1 MDGVRYLVSPKHNNA
16 SAYRQFLG
24 KESRTTELGRRGRI
38 RLMYLYARTFLQRN
52 FVTRDDAR
60 R

>member
-24 KESRTTELGRRGRI
+24 KDSRATELSRRGRI
-38 RLMYLYARTFLQRN
+38 RLIYLYARTFIQRN
-52 FVTRDDAR
+52 FVTRL
-60 R
+60 

>member
-24 KESRTTELGRRGRI
+24 KDSRATELGRRGRI
-38 RLMYLYARTFLQRN
+38 RLIYLYARTFIQRN
-52 FVTRDDAR
+52 FVTRL
-60 R
+60 